1 MKKLRISLGLQIT
14 ILALASSTIM
24 GVVLFVFMLV
34 GMMNIEEYSIK
45 QLSNNMITSYDDTIS
60 GQVDTAMSIL
70 KYFSDKAKA
79 GEISDA
85 EAREISS
92 DLIRN
97 LRYGAE
103 GYFWIDTVN
112 GDNIVLLGN
121 ATEGTNRYN
130 LSDVNGFHM
139 IQDFIKKAKAGGGFT
154 DFWFPKA
161 GQTEPMPKRGYT
173 NLFKE
178 YNWVVGTGNYIDTIS
193 ATSNAASDEIYRM
206 MANLEIMVVIVFLV
220 LLAACVFFC
229 IFFSRKIIQPLIVVK
244 SALQEVASGNL
255 AIDTDRSV
263 RSKVIAKQDEIG
275 ELGKA
280 LDSMLTNL
288 TEVVDKVQD
297 SVHMVDAGSDQISA
311 GSQSL
316 SSGAAQQASA
326 TEEMSAT
333 IEQMA
338 ANIKQNAT
346 NASKTAAFADEAAKN
361 SRKGGDAVNKTVEAM
376 RSIAEKISV
385 IEGIASQTN
394 LLALNAAIE
403 AARAGDAGK
412 GFAVVASEVRKLA
425 ERSQLAANEIND
437 LATTSVSIAEE
448 AGSLI
453 NKVVPAIENTASLVE
468 EINVA
473 SREQDAGA
481 QQIARAIVELD
492 NVVQENSAASEE
504 LSSQAEELAA
514 QASTLADA
522 ISYFKTVDHNGR

>member
-1 MKKLRISLGLQIT
+1 MKKMRMSLGVQIS
-14 ILALASSTIM
+14 ILALSSSIVM
-24 GVVLFVFMLV
+24 GVALFVFMLV
-34 GMMNIEEYSIK
+34 GMTNIEEYSIQ
-45 QLSNNMITSYDDTIS
+45 QLSANMMESYDDTIS
-60 GQVDTAMSIL
+60 GQVDTAIGIL
-70 KYFSDKAKA
+70 RFFNDKAMA
-79 GEISDA
+79 GQMTVE
-85 EAREISS
+85 EAKKQSA
-92 DLIRN
+92 DLIRT
-97 LRYGAE
+97 LRYGTE
-103 GYFWIDTVN
+103 GYFWIDTVE
-112 GDNIVLLGN
+112 GDNVVLLGN

-130 LSDVNGFHM
+130 YKDVNGLA
-139 IQDFIKKAKAGGGFT
+139 IVQEFIKNGRQGGGFL
-154 DFWFPKA
+154 DFWFPRA
-161 GQTEPMPKRGYT
+161 GQSEAQPKRGYT

-178 YNWVVGTGNYIDTIS
+178 FNWVVGTGNYIDVIPT
-193 ATSNAASDEIYRM
+193 TTNAASDEIYRM
-206 MANLEIMVVIVFLV
+206 MRNLEIMVVVVFLI
-220 LLAACVFFC
+220 LIGICLSLCV
-229 IFFSRKIIQPLIVVK
+229 FFSRKIINPLITVK
-244 SALQEVASGNL
+244 AAMQEVASGNL
-255 AIDTDRSV
+255 AIDQDRSV
-263 RSKVIAKQDEIG
+263 RSKVIAKNDEIG
-275 ELGKA
+275 ELGQT
-280 LDSMLTNL
+280 LDAMLTNL
-288 TEVVDKVQD
+288 TEVVDQVQD
-297 SVHMVDAGSDQISA
+297 SVRMVDAGSDQISA

-326 TEEMSAT
+326 TEEISAT

-338 ANIKQNAT
+338 ANIKQNAN

-376 RSIAEKISV
+376 RSIAEKIDI

-425 ERSQLAANEIND
+425 ERSQLAANEINE

-448 AGSLI
+448 AGDLI

-481 QQIARAIVELD
+481 QQIAKAIVDLD

-522 ISYFKTVDHNGR
+522 ISYFKTVEHH

>member
-1 MKKLRISLGLQIT
+1 MKKIRMSLGVQIS
-14 ILALASSTIM
+14 ILALSSSIVM

-34 GMMNIEEYSIK
+34 GIQNIEEYSIG
-45 QLSNNMITSYDDTIS
+45 QLSVNMMESYDDTIS
-60 GQVDTAMSIL
+60 GQVDTAIGIL
-70 KYFSDKAKA
+70 RFFNDKAMS
-79 GEISDA
+79 GQMTVE
-85 EAREISS
+85 EAKKQSA
-92 DLIRN
+92 DLIRT

-112 GDNIVLLGN
+112 GDNVVLLGN
-121 ATEGTNRYN
+121 DTEGTNRYT
-130 LSDVNGFHM
+130 LTDVNGYHM
-139 IQDFIKKAKAGGGFT
+139 VQEFIKNGRNGGGFT
-154 DFWFPKA
+154 DFYFPKA
-161 GQTEPMPKRGYT
+161 GQSEALPKRGYT
-173 NLFKE
+173 KLFSDF
-178 YNWVVGTGNYIDTIS
+178 NWVVGTGNYIDDITS
-193 ATSNAASDEIYRM
+193 TSNTTSQEIYRM
-206 MANLEIMVVIVFLV
+206 MARLEVMVVVVFLV
-220 LLAACVFFC
+220 LIGVCLFLC
-229 IFFSRKIIQPLIVVK
+229 IFFSKKIVNPLITVK
-244 SALQEVASGNL
+244 AAMQEVASGNL
-255 AIDTDRSV
+255 AIDQDRSV
-263 RSKVIAKQDEIG
+263 RSKVIAKNDEIG
-275 ELGKA
+275 ELGQA
-280 LDSMLTNL
+280 LDAMLTNL
-288 TEVVDKVQD
+288 TEVVNQVQD
-297 SVHMVDAGSDQISA
+297 SVRMVDVGSEQISD

-326 TEEMSAT
+326 TEEMSST

-376 RSIAEKISV
+376 RSIAEKIGV

-425 ERSQLAANEIND
+425 ERSQQAANEINE

-453 NKVVPAIENTASLVE
+453 SKVVPAIENTASLVE

-481 QQIARAIVELD
+481 QQIAKAIVELD
-492 NVVQENSAASEE
+492 NVVQGNSAASEE
-504 LSSQAEELAA
+504 LSSQAAELAA
-514 QASTLADA
+514 QSSTLADA
-522 ISYFKTVDHNGR
+522 ISYFKTAAHH